1 MDPAAGSFYGGGFSL
16 PPTYSSMTPPT
27 TPSTSGGHR
36 SQNINI
42 NQKLD
47 LMLSMFMEQKKTV
60 DDTKATTDALQK
72 HVLSLSTEV
81 TEVKTKVESM
91 SSISTSSAGG
101 TRKKIPPQLS
111 VSIFIARCYA
121 VFT

>member
-1 MDPAAGSFYGGGFSL
+1 
-16 PPTYSSMTPPT
+16 MTPPT

-47 LMLSMFMEQKKTV
+47 LLLSMFMEQKKTV

-91 SSISTSSAGG
+91 SSISTSKRWGNQEKNSSATLG
-101 TRKKIPPQLS
+101 KYIYSPLLCCWQDLHEM
-111 VSIFIARCYA
+111 
-121 VFT
+121 